1 MFNQGLPHLL
11 GGVAAPA
18 LVVWGK
24 EDKLVPLNCGQRY
37 VAALANAE
45 LKVLEECGHFVEME
59 KPHELATLVS
69 DFIISGQPKGR
80 KSSELKADH

>member
-1 MFNQGLPHLL
+1 
-11 GGVAAPA
+11 
-18 LVVWGK
+18 
-24 EDKLVPLNCGQRY
+24 

-69 DFIISGQPKGR
+69 DFINKRSAKRQEIFRAES
-80 KSSELKADH
+80 